1 VEGPED
7 AIFDHES
14 DGIDGE
20 TGKSCRVE
28 RRFPLRNRG
37 GDLVMTPALISNQ
50 PIRAGGSTIQPEVLA
65 SIQQASANTGVDF
78 SYLMAQASRESS
90 FDPGAKASTSSA
102 TGLYQFVEQTW
113 LGTFKEHGA
122 EYGQS
127 DLAAAITKRADGHY
141 TVADPAARKQILDLR
156 KDPTLN
162 AAMAAELASDNK
174 TKMEAALGHPVTAT
188 DLHLAHFLGLAG
200 ALRFIRKLDSD
211 PSATGAAMFPRAAA
225 ANASVFYDG
234 DGNART
240 VAEIYNRMS
249 TSITS
254 DQQTF
259 ASLAQIPTNGTS
271 ANGSL
276 AYGSGTSA
284 TTVAAAAAST
294 ATPLQGFSNP
304 GSILSP
310 LMLVTIAALPLADEQ
325 EKGGG
330 TTTNHGGLH
339 HGAVRPMVNPM
350 AALGLG

>member
-1 VEGPED
+1 MPVEGPED

-14 DGIDGE
+14 GGVGGE
-20 TGKSCRVE
+20 IGKSCRVE
-28 RRFPLRNRG
+28 RHFAPG
-37 GDLVMTPALISNQ
+37 QCAGDLVMTPAVFATQ

-113 LGTFKEHGA
+113 LGTFKEHAA
-122 EYGQS
+122 EYGQAG
-127 DLAAAITKRADGHY
+127 LAAAITKGADGRY
-141 TVADPAARKQILDLR
+141 SVADPAARKQILDLR

-200 ALRFIRKLDSD
+200 ALRFIRKLDSE
-211 PSATGAAMFPRAAA
+211 PSTTGAAMFPRAAA

-240 VAEIYNRMS
+240 VAEIYNRMNS
-249 TSITS
+249 SITS

-259 ASLAQIPTNGTS
+259 ASLATTPANGGSTAATAVASASTS
-271 ANGSL
+271 AQ
-276 AYGSGTSA
+276 
-284 TTVAAAAAST
+284 
-294 ATPLQGFSNP
+294 TPLQGFSNP

-310 LMLVTIAALPLADEQ
+310 LMLVTIAALPMANEE
-325 EKGGG
+325 EKGVA
-330 TTTNHGGLH
+330 TTANHGGIR

>member
-1 VEGPED
+1 
-7 AIFDHES
+7 
-14 DGIDGE
+14 
-20 TGKSCRVE
+20 
-28 RRFPLRNRG
+28 
-37 GDLVMTPALISNQ
+37 MTSALLPTQ

-113 LGTFKEHGA
+113 LGTFKEHAA
-122 EYGQS
+122 EYGYG
-127 DLAAAITKRADGHY
+127 DLAASITKNADGRY
-141 TVADPAARKQILDLR
+141 AVGDAATKKQILDLR

-174 TKMEAALGHPVTAT
+174 AKLEAALGHPVSAT
-188 DLHLAHFLGLAG
+188 DLHLAHFLGLNG

-225 ANASVFYDG
+225 ANASVFYDEK
-234 DGNART
+234 GNART

-249 TSITS
+249 SSITS
-254 DQQTF
+254 DQQAF
-259 ASLAQIPTNGTS
+259 ASLETTPAKGGAS
-271 ANGSL
+271 A
-276 AYGSGTSA
+276 A
-284 TTVAAAAAST
+284 TAVASAST
-294 ATPLQGFSNP
+294 GAEAPLQGFSNP

-310 LMLVTIAALPLADEQ
+310 LLLVTIAALPLANEQNEQ
-325 EKGGG
+325 EKSAASGSSR
-330 TTTNHGGLH
+330 
-339 HGAVRPMVNPM
+339 HGAIRPTVNPM

>member
-1 VEGPED
+1 
-7 AIFDHES
+7 
-14 DGIDGE
+14 
-20 TGKSCRVE
+20 
-28 RRFPLRNRG
+28 
-37 GDLVMTPALISNQ
+37 MTPALLATQ

-65 SIQQASANTGVDF
+65 SIQQASANTGMDF

-113 LGTFKEHGA
+113 LGTFKEHAA
-122 EYGQS
+122 EYGQA
-127 DLAAAITKRADGHY
+127 DLAAKITKNADGRY
-141 TVADPAARKQILDLR
+141 AVADPAARKQILELR
-156 KDPTLN
+156 KDSSLN

-174 TKMEAALGHPVTAT
+174 AKMESALGRPVNAT
-188 DLHLAHFLGLAG
+188 DLHLAHFLGLSG

-211 PSATGAAMFPRAAA
+211 PATTGAAMFPRADA
-225 ANASVFYDG
+225 ANASVFYDQN
-234 DGNART
+234 GNART

-259 ASLAQIPTNGTS
+259 ASLATTPANGTPG
-271 ANGSL
+271 NGSL
-276 AYGSGTSA
+276 GATAVASA
-284 TTVAAAAAST
+284 ATGT

-310 LMLVTIAALPLADEQ
+310 LMLVTIAALPLANEE
-325 EKGGG
+325 EKGVGANA
-330 TTTNHGGLH
+330 NHGGTR
-339 HGAVRPMVNPM
+339 HGAIRPTVNAM